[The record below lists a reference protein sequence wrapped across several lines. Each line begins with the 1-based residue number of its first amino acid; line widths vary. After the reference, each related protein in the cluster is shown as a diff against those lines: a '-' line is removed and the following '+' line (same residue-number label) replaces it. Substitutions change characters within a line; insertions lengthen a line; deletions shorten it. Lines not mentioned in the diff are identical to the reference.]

1 VEESIIAKQVAHLR
15 DFKGDYPHQNV

>member
-15 DFKGDYPHQNV
+15 DFKAYYPHQNV

>member
-1 VEESIIAKQVAHLR
+1 VEESIIAKQVADLR